1 MFQVILQAT
10 IKNLRS
16 KMKLPK
22 PSLNKDE
29 KDHQSKDKTGLI
41 LVLFLVGSILIFS
54 IFNNLTK

>member
-16 KMKLPK
+16 KMQLPK
-22 PSLNKDE
+22 PGISRDE
-29 KDHQSKDKTGLI
+29 KRHQPKDKTGLI

-54 IFNNLTK
+54 MFNNLTN

>member
-10 IKNLRS
+10 IRNLRS

-22 PSLNKDE
+22 PSLSKDK

-41 LVLFLVGSILIFS
+41 LILFLVGSILMFAM
-54 IFNNLTK
+54 FNNLTN